1 MENILSI
8 RLTIKYRQTT
18 FGWSDLGLF
27 LLAVVEKPESKFHS
41 ELALG
46 KLIIG
51 GFTSISQNGF
61 RISLEHFYYLD
72 LRKDLI

>member
-1 MENILSI
+1 MFGR
-8 RLTIKYRQTT
+8 RLDIKYWQTT
-18 FGWSDLGLF
+18 FGSTNLGLF

-41 ELALG
+41 EFALR
-46 KLIIG
+46 KLIIE

-61 RISLEHFYYLD
+61 AISLEHFYYLD